1 MKILVISATYM
12 IAYNQKKWL
21 ELLRLQPDV
30 RLKILTPQKLP
41 TKFGANSRQ
50 RHVGLN
56 REIIP
61 ELRSYLNFSHMSY
74 VLDPLKFIKILTSF
88 RPDHIHIEED
98 PYSAIGVESLL
109 LARFFSPQSK
119 ISFFL
124 WDNLDRKP
132 RGLKGLFKLLMN
144 KIGLKRAELVVC
156 GNRDCQ
162 RLLHES
168 KGYRGRSV
176 VLPQLG
182 LASDEYVGG
191 VNNALRAQLGV
202 NPSTILIGFAGRL
215 IPEKGIATLLEAV
228 SRMIEQDW
236 KLLLLG
242 SGPMEEEIRARW
254 YPQLSERLIMVAGV
268 PHEDVPRYL
277 RALDIFVLPSVSTP
291 TWIEQFGI
299 VLAQAMLAGIPCIG
313 SSSGAIPEV
322 IGPGGIVFEEGKTD
336 MFVEKLSLLISSAS
350 ERERIGLLARE
361 YAFSHYTNEAVAC
374 AYWHAFVG
382 SPLNDLAQIIR

>member
-1 MKILVISATYM
+1 
-12 IAYNQKKWL
+12 
-21 ELLRLQPDV
+21 
-30 RLKILTPQKLP
+30 
-41 TKFGANSRQ
+41 
-50 RHVGLN
+50 
-56 REIIP
+56 
-61 ELRSYLNFSHMSY
+61 
-74 VLDPLKFIKILTSF
+74 
-88 RPDHIHIEED
+88 
-98 PYSAIGVESLL
+98 
-109 LARFFSPQSK
+109 
-119 ISFFL
+119 
-124 WDNLDRKP
+124 
-132 RGLKGLFKLLMN
+132 
-144 KIGLKRAELVVC
+144 
-156 GNRDCQ
+156 
-162 RLLHES
+162 
-168 KGYRGRSV
+168 
-176 VLPQLG
+176 
-182 LASDEYVGG
+182 
-191 VNNALRAQLGV
+191 
-202 NPSTILIGFAGRL
+202 
-215 IPEKGIATLLEAV
+215 
-228 SRMIEQDW
+228 MIEQDW